1 MGRDGEYFCKL
12 LFLFFVQEILT
23 AGLFCWLSI
32 NSWIPFFCRNHSFD
46 YTKCSTTQ
54 PWASQKK
61 VFSIITY
68 YMCLANQKHLWW
80 IWLKQPQNNSKIRL
94 THAGS
99 LHTHWKLH
107 CTIVAV
113 GPFEA
118 VFLAGHICG
127 NEYQICFCSHK
138 SKPSAP
144 FLKSI
149 QGGSV
154 YYTYTHSQTL
164 SSKTGVGE
172 PFKV

>member
-1 MGRDGEYFCKL
+1 MGNIPVSSLSLLCSANSNCKAFLLAFNKL
-12 LFLFFVQEILT
+12 LDPLFLQKPQLRLHEMQHNT
-23 AGLFCWLSI
+23 ALG
-32 NSWIPFFCRNHSFD
+32 N
-46 YTKCSTTQ
+46 
-54 PWASQKK
+54 QKK

-68 YMCLANQKHLWW
+68 YMYLANQKHLWW
-80 IWLKQPQNNSKIRL
+80 VWLKQSHNNSKIRL
-94 THAGS
+94 RHAGS

-138 SKPSAP
+138 LKPSAP

-149 QGGSV
+149 
-154 YYTYTHSQTL
+154 
-164 SSKTGVGE
+164 
-172 PFKV
+172 